1 MGWIKMKLEFWIL
14 TLGWLVGIVHNL
26 QQLGECGLEKL
37 IFVLALCTVP
47 KNRLSYGN
55 HKLPQL

>member
-1 MGWIKMKLEFWIL
+1 MDCIKMELEFWIP
-14 TLGWLVGIVHNL
+14 TLRWLVGAVPNL
-26 QQLGECGLEKL
+26 QQLGECGLETL

-47 KNRLSYGN
+47 KNRLSYEN